1 MRRRL
6 LYFYSLPLFMLLS
19 LLVACINIFWKI
31 PGSYNPASNQVLYT
45 SPLDPA
51 AIITIVLM
59 GGLFLLCYL
68 KAAPLDVPKPPCV
81 CMGNWLAALLY
92 PERKPPAR
100 IVMASYCLYPSDR

>member
-6 LYFYSLPLFMLLS
+6 LYFYSLPLFLIMLLS

-51 AIITIVLM
+51 AIIAIVLM
-59 GGLFLLCYL
+59 GELFLLCYL
-68 KAAPLDVPKPPCV
+68 SKRLRWMYRSLHVYAWGIGLLLCYAQS
-81 CMGNWLAALLY
+81 GNR
-92 PERKPPAR
+92 PH
-100 IVMASYCLYPSDR
+100 VF